1 MHRRSGP
8 RRIRCGGTG
17 DLAPACEDAPV
28 NQPRSIYE
36 SRLSARR
43 GAAARLDRLDVGMSA
58 LRGLLVVVA
67 ALLAWV
73 GPVRH
78 TVTALTLAIPGG
90 LFLLALPVH
99 DRLAARRT
107 RIDRAIDLYQRARA
121 RLDGNW
127 ADPRAEN
134 GARFL
139 DPKHPYAADLDL
151 FGPQSLFQL
160 LCTARTTGGE
170 AMLAAWLGAPAAP
183 PEVRARQ
190 EAVRELRPRLDLREA
205 LWVAGEDVRAA
216 IDHERQSSWGEAPS
230 RLPWRRLPAPLLL
243 VALLMAGVTAAW
255 RAGAVP

>member
-67 ALLAWV
+67 ALLVWL

-78 TVTALTLAIPGG
+78 TVTSLTLAIPAG

-107 RIDRAIDLYQRARA
+107 RIDRAIDLYQRALA

-127 ADPRAEN
+127 AGPRAVRVVAVTAALRRRT
-134 GARFL
+134 GAV
-139 DPKHPYAADLDL
+139 
-151 FGPQSLFQL
+151 
-160 LCTARTTGGE
+160 TE
-170 AMLAAWLGAPAAP
+170 AIGRPESHLALLAALVRVFED
-183 PEVRARQ
+183 EVARAGF
-190 EAVRELRPRLDLREA
+190 E
-205 LWVAGEDVRAA
+205 
-216 IDHERQSSWGEAPS
+216 
-230 RLPWRRLPAPLLL
+230 APLLR
-243 VALLMAGVTAAW
+243 ALDQRLRGGN
-255 RAGAVP
+255 RAG

>member
-36 SRLSARR
+36 SRL
-43 GAAARLDRLDVGMSA
+43 
-58 LRGLLVVVA
+58 
-67 ALLAWV
+67 
-73 GPVRH
+73 
-78 TVTALTLAIPGG
+78 
-90 LFLLALPVH
+90 
-99 DRLAARRT
+99 AARRT
-107 RIDRAIDLYQRARA
+107 RIDRAIDLYQRALA

-151 FGPQSLFQL
+151 FGPQSLFHL
-160 LCTARTTGGE
+160 LCTARTSGGE

-205 LWVAGEDVRAA
+205 LWVAGQAVRAA

-230 RLPWRRLPAPLLL
+230 RLPWRRLPAP
-243 VALLMAGVTAAW
+243 
-255 RAGAVP
+255 